1 MSLDTSKVLLG
12 IVLALSMGLSIYWWF
27 CFIAGYPI
35 DHWAVGIVTLVEV
48 GAVAFAL
55 TKYGKKTKPIKPQG
69 VLDIDFVNPNKDTY
83 SFVLDCPIEDL
94 ANMDVVTFKV
104 MVNK

>member
-35 DHWAVGIVTLVEV
+35 DHWAVGIVTLVRLV
-48 GAVAFAL
+48 
-55 TKYGKKTKPIKPQG
+55 
-69 VLDIDFVNPNKDTY
+69 
-83 SFVLDCPIEDL
+83 
-94 ANMDVVTFKV
+94 
-104 MVNK
+104 